1 MDFKCVHEH
10 QDQFESDSETHVPQT
25 SNQTLNVNSSIDRQN
40 TENRLSN
47 IDQSSSEKESG
58 VIDLNFEQV
67 ISSDEVISMGSDG
80 ESTDIMEPLRNWVNT
95 YEIKAN
101 AVDSLLKLLKQN
113 GHPNIPICSR
123 TLLKTPREVDIIKVS
138 NMDYFYFGL
147 ETLINNALK
156 KYN

>member
-1 MDFKCVHEH
+1 MKSKKKRRLNNKQWISNKRMRVHQH

-25 SNQTLNVNSSIDRQN
+25 SNQTLNVSSSIDRQN

-113 GHPNIPICSR
+113 GHPNLPSSSR
-123 TLLKTPREVDIIKVS
+123 T
-138 NMDYFYFGL
+138 
-147 ETLINNALK
+147 
-156 KYN
+156 